1 MGIREEPADAWLPD
15 EDVLACMHA
24 FGAPEKDI
32 NAVRARIEAQREA
45 MRGELNGADFPVWAE
60 NWDVVMAFQD
70 VQTQWVRSSFS
81 GQRMGLNYAGVNAW
95 LDRFIRRTRR
105 KNMFAGLQLMERAVL
120 VADQE
125 LADKERR

>member
-1 MGIREEPADAWLPD
+1 MN
-15 EDVLACMHA
+15 A
-24 FGAPEKDI
+24 FKAPQSDI
-32 NAVRARIEAQREA
+32 DAVRARIEAQREA
-45 MRGELNGADFPVWAE
+45 MRGESAGADFPVWAD
-60 NWDVVMAFQD
+60 NWDVVMAYQS

-95 LDRFIRRTRR
+95 LERFVRRTKR

>member
-1 MGIREEPADAWLPD
+1 VGIREEPADAWLPD
-15 EDVLACMHA
+15 EDILACMNA
-24 FGAPEKDI
+24 FGAPQKDI
-32 NAVRARIEAQREA
+32 DAVRARIEAQREA
-45 MRGELNGADFPVWAE
+45 MRSEHAGADFPVWAD

-95 LDRFIRRTRR
+95 LDRFVRRTKR